1 MKTKRI
7 ENREIENL
15 RISSL
20 PTRPTAPKSL
30 GGVGYTS
37 KEMKEAFDK
46 LPLFIIER
54 FNTLLED
61 VALVGEDSLAASIPT
76 GIRENHTLSNLFGD
90 IKSGELASYLTV
102 FGESLFTGIANMRSD
117 IDDINKKL
125 EEKED
130 SPDA

>member
-102 FGESLFTGIANMRSD
+102 FGESLFTVIANMRSD

>member
-7 ENREIENL
+7 EDCEIENL

-37 KEMKEAFDK
+37 KEMRAAFDK

-61 VALVGEDSLAASIPT
+61 VADQGDDSLAASIPT
-76 GIRENHTLSNLFGD
+76 GIRENHTLRDFFLD
-90 IKSGELASYLTV
+90 IKSGELASYLTILDD
-102 FGESLFTGIANMRSD
+102 SLFAVLADMRVD
-117 IDDINKKL
+117 IDEIKRKL
-125 EEKED
+125 AETEVEE
-130 SPDA
+130 DA

>member
-54 FNTLLED
+54 FNPLLED

-102 FGESLFTGIANMRSD
+102 FGESLFTVIANMRSD